1 MASKIFDH
9 GKLERNVSLLGIAAL
24 IVVAIGGIVEIAP
37 LFWIDNTIEKV
48 EGMRPYTPLELA
60 GRNIYIREGCYN
72 CHSQMIRP
80 FRDET
85 ERYGHYS
92 LAAESMYD
100 HPFQWGSKRTG
111 PDLARV
117 GGRYSDEWHVQHLK
131 DPRAV
136 VPESI
141 MPTYPFLAERELK
154 AGDMTADLTALSR
167 VGVPYSDTDI
177 EKANDDLKAQADP
190 NADTTDLIKRYPK
203 AQVRDFDGDPNKL
216 TEMDALVAY
225 LQMIGTLVDV
235 DAAKPLEGQPQ
246 GGRR

>member
-1 MASKIFDH
+1 MSFAQKH
-9 GKLERNVSLLGIAAL
+9 KKLERNVTLLAICAFAA
-24 IVVAIGGIVEIAP
+24 VTVGGIVEIAP

-80 FRDET
+80 FRDEV

-117 GGRYSDEWHVQHLK
+117 GKRYSDEWHVQHLI
-131 DPRAV
+131 DPRSV

-141 MPTYPFLAERELK
+141 MPGYAFLAKRELK
-154 AGDMTADLTALSR
+154 AGDMTAHLKAQRR
-167 VGVPYSDTDI
+167 VGVPYTDGDI
-177 EKANDDLKAQADP
+177 EKANADLVAQADP
-190 NADTTDLIKRYPK
+190 DADAADLLKRYPK
-203 AQVRDFDGDPNKL
+203 TQARDFDGDPSKI

-225 LQMIGTLVDV
+225 LQMLGTLVDLQS
-235 DAAKPLEGQPQ
+235 AAPQ
-246 GGRR
+246 EMER